1 MIKIIGY
8 ARVSTTKQ
16 DLSRQK
22 LKIKE
27 FCENNNYELI
37 EIIEDFGISGV
48 VADRKGYIELQSKTY
63 KDADMIVISELS
75 RLSRQEDVTE
85 TVYNIQQIINKGL
98 SVILLDS
105 PSKIYEANKLL
116 DITEILILTIKAW
129 AAAQE
134 RLDIKKKNQDGK
146 QALFQAYP
154 YAVVDQKIPYG
165 YKAVPNPNGKRPK
178 YILEEVPEEVE
189 NIKRLFALVNSGKT
203 LGAVA
208 RYFNERNIT
217 FRGYYSTVAILSN
230 YIHSDIY
237 RGIRRR
243 TQRLGREEPY
253 TIEVR
258 IKPIISEEDFMKAQE
273 LIKNNYKN
281 TPTGK
286 VNHNPLKGII
296 RCRCGRAM
304 TVKDK
309 KPAAGISKLTYRCSC
324 VDRKSHPDFC
334 KYNIDEVSYDLTNE
348 ILYSLF
354 KSMHTAEYINFFRN
368 QTDNR
373 VTELQEEIAG
383 IEKRLSALY
392 LDKENLSNESQD
404 NANKFLLTTNPTLLN
419 IIQEKQNQLDEKIK
433 SIDKEIIRYK
443 KSQSKK
449 MADIERIKDN
459 NGKEKLQNLSIEEQG
474 ELYHKYLERVNYI
487 PVTTMQGYYIVQFLN
502 GIKFYIAIT
511 KVRSIAMASLL
522 LDNWTIDE
530 KGLITAN
537 YDTLKSSDMKNFSI
551 EMIRKAKTMTLQ
563 EYLKSDLAKERALHL
578 DLSYRERYLEQLHK
592 AGLDGR
598 HRPLKR
604 HYKIFCVNG
613 NTGFRNESRI
623 FYFIHLQNEEAYERK
638 ESSSA

>member
-1 MIKIIGY
+1 MKFYTYICFIINILHYDKIIGY

-530 KGLITAN
+530 KGIITAN

-551 EMIRKAKTMTLQ
+551 EMIRKTKTMTLQ

-578 DLSYRERYLEQLHK
+578 DLSYRERYLEELHK

-598 HRPLKR
+598 LRPLK
-604 HYKIFCVNG
+604 
-613 NTGFRNESRI
+613 
-623 FYFIHLQNEEAYERK
+623 K
-638 ESSSA
+638 E

>member
-281 TPTGK
+281 IPTGK

-348 ILYSLF
+348 ILYTLF

-530 KGLITAN
+530 KGIITAN

-551 EMIRKAKTMTLQ
+551 EMIRKTKTMTLQ

-578 DLSYRERYLEQLHK
+578 DLSYRERYLKELHK

-598 HRPLKR
+598 LRPLK
-604 HYKIFCVNG
+604 K
-613 NTGFRNESRI
+613 
-623 FYFIHLQNEEAYERK
+623 K
-638 ESSSA
+638 

>member
-27 FCENNNYELI
+27 FCENNNYELS
-37 EIIEDFGISGV
+37 EIIEDFGISGTI
-48 VADRKGYIELQSKTY
+48 ADRKGYLELQSKTY

-85 TVYNIQQIINKGL
+85 TIRNIQQIINKGL
-98 SVILLDS
+98 SVILLDN
-105 PSKIYEANKLL
+105 PNKIYEANKLL
-116 DITEILILTIKAW
+116 DITEILTLTIQAW
-129 AAAQE
+129 AAAKE

-146 QALFQAYP
+146 QALFQEYP
-154 YAVVDQKIPYG
+154 YAVVDHKIPYG
-165 YKAVPNPNGKRPK
+165 YRQIPNPNGKRPR

-189 NIKRLFALVNSGKT
+189 KIKKLFSLVIAGKT

-208 RYFNERNIT
+208 RYFNERDIT

-243 TQRLGREEPY
+243 TQKLGREEPY
-253 TIEVR
+253 TVEVK
-258 IKPIISEEDFMKAQE
+258 IKPIINEEDFLKAQE
-273 LIKNNYKN
+273 LIKINCKN

-286 VNHNPLKGII
+286 INHNPLKGII
-296 RCRCGRAM
+296 KCRCGRSM

-309 KPAAGISKLTYRCSC
+309 KPMAGVSKLTYRCSC

-334 KYNIDEVSYDLTNE
+334 KYNIDEVSYELTNE

-368 QTDNR
+368 QTDNK

-392 LDKENLSNESQD
+392 LDKENLSNESKE

-419 IIQEKQNQLDEKIK
+419 IIQEKQNQLDDKIK
-433 SIDKEIIRYK
+433 LTDKEIVKYK
-443 KSQSKK
+443 KAQSKK
-449 MADIERIKDN
+449 TTDIERIKDN
-459 NGKEKLQNLSIEEQG
+459 NGKEKLQNLTIEEQG
-474 ELYHKYLERVNYI
+474 ELFHKYLERVNYI
-487 PVTTMQGYYIVQFLN
+487 PVTTMQGFYIVKFLN
-502 GIKFYIAIT
+502 GITFYIAIT

-530 KGLITAN
+530 KGIITAN
-537 YDTLKSSDMKNFSI
+537 YDTLKSSDMKHFSI
-551 EMIRKAKTMTLQ
+551 EMIRKTKTMTLQ
-563 EYLKSDLAKERALHL
+563 EYLKSDLAKEKALHL
-578 DLSYRERYLEQLHK
+578 DLSYRERYLEELNK
-592 AGLDGR
+592 AGVDGR
-598 HRPLKR
+598 LRPLK
-604 HYKIFCVNG
+604 
-613 NTGFRNESRI
+613 
-623 FYFIHLQNEEAYERK
+623 K
-638 ESSSA
+638 E

>member
-383 IEKRLSALY
+383 IEKRLSAIFLLCDFLY
-392 LDKENLSNESQD
+392 L
-404 NANKFLLTTNPTLLN
+404 
-419 IIQEKQNQLDEKIK
+419 IISL
-433 SIDKEIIRYK
+433 SIDFIFSSNWFCFSWIMFKRVGLVVSRNLLALSWLSLDKFSLSRYR
-443 KSQSKK
+443 
-449 MADIERIKDN
+449 ADIERIKDN

-530 KGLITAN
+530 KGIITAN

-551 EMIRKAKTMTLQ
+551 EMIRKTKTMTLQ

-578 DLSYRERYLEQLHK
+578 DLSYRERYLEELHK

-598 HRPLKR
+598 LRPLK
-604 HYKIFCVNG
+604 
-613 NTGFRNESRI
+613 
-623 FYFIHLQNEEAYERK
+623 K
-638 ESSSA
+638 E

>member
-1 MIKIIGY
+1 
-8 ARVSTTKQ
+8 
-16 DLSRQK
+16 
-22 LKIKE
+22 
-27 FCENNNYELI
+27 
-37 EIIEDFGISGV
+37 
-48 VADRKGYIELQSKTY
+48 
-63 KDADMIVISELS
+63 
-75 RLSRQEDVTE
+75 
-85 TVYNIQQIINKGL
+85 
-98 SVILLDS
+98 
-105 PSKIYEANKLL
+105 
-116 DITEILILTIKAW
+116 
-129 AAAQE
+129 
-134 RLDIKKKNQDGK
+134 
-146 QALFQAYP
+146 
-154 YAVVDQKIPYG
+154 
-165 YKAVPNPNGKRPK
+165 
-178 YILEEVPEEVE
+178 
-189 NIKRLFALVNSGKT
+189 
-203 LGAVA
+203 
-208 RYFNERNIT
+208 
-217 FRGYYSTVAILSN
+217 
-230 YIHSDIY
+230 
-237 RGIRRR
+237 
-243 TQRLGREEPY
+243 
-253 TIEVR
+253 
-258 IKPIISEEDFMKAQE
+258 MKAQE

-296 RCRCGRAM
+296 KCRCGRAM

-383 IEKRLSALY
+383 IEKRLSTLY
-392 LDKENLSNESQD
+392 LDKENLSNESKE

-419 IIQEKQNQLDEKIK
+419 IIQEKQNQLDDKIK
-433 SIDKEIIRYK
+433 SIDKEIVKYK

-449 MADIERIKDN
+449 AADIERIKDN

-511 KVRSIAMASLL
+511 KVRNIAMASLL

-598 HRPLKR
+598 HRPLK
-604 HYKIFCVNG
+604 
-613 NTGFRNESRI
+613 
-623 FYFIHLQNEEAYERK
+623 K
-638 ESSSA
+638 E

>member
-1 MIKIIGY
+1 MKFYTYICFIINILHYDKIIGY

-530 KGLITAN
+530 KGIITAN

-551 EMIRKAKTMTLQ
+551 EMIRKTKTMTLQ

-598 HRPLKR
+598 HRPFK
-604 HYKIFCVNG
+604 
-613 NTGFRNESRI
+613 
-623 FYFIHLQNEEAYERK
+623 K
-638 ESSSA
+638 E

>member
-27 FCENNNYELI
+27 FCENNNYELS
-37 EIIEDFGISGV
+37 EIIEDFGISGTI
-48 VADRKGYIELQSKTY
+48 ADRKGYLELQSKTY

-85 TVYNIQQIINKGL
+85 TVYNIQQIITKGL

-105 PSKIYEANKLL
+105 PNKIYEANKLF
-116 DITEILILTIKAW
+116 DITEILLLTIKAW

-134 RLDIKKKNQDGK
+134 RLEIKKKNQDGK
-146 QALFQAYP
+146 QALFQEHP

-165 YKAVPNPNGKRPK
+165 YKQIPNPNGKRPR

-189 NIKRLFALVNSGKT
+189 KIRKLFALVISGKS

-208 RYFNERNIT
+208 RYFNERDIT

-243 TQRLGREEPY
+243 TQKLGREEPY
-253 TIEVR
+253 TVEVK
-258 IKPIISEEDFMKAQE
+258 IKPIINEEDFLKAQE
-273 LIKNNYKN
+273 LIKNNHKN
-281 TPTGK
+281 ISTGK
-286 VNHNPLKGII
+286 VNYNPLKGII
-296 RCRCGRAM
+296 KCRCGRSM

-309 KPAAGISKLTYRCSC
+309 KPTAGITKLTYRCSC

-334 KYNIDEVSYDLTNE
+334 KYNIDEVSYELTNE

-354 KSMHTAEYINFFRN
+354 KSMHTVEYYSYFRN

-373 VTELQEEIAG
+373 ITELQEEIAG
-383 IEKRLSALY
+383 IDKRLSALY
-392 LDKENLSNESQD
+392 NDKSSLSDESKG
-404 NANKFLLTTNPTLLN
+404 NANRFLITTNPTLLN
-419 IIQEKQNQLDEKIK
+419 LIQEKQNELDEKIK
-433 SIDKEIIRYK
+433 QIDNEIDKHKR
-443 KSQSKK
+443 SQSKK
-449 MADIERIKDN
+449 MSDIERIKDS

-487 PVTTMQGYYIVQFLN
+487 PVTTMQGFYIVRFLN
-502 GIKFYIAIT
+502 GITFNIAIT
-511 KVRSIAMASLL
+511 KVRSIAMASPLP
-522 LDNWTIDE
+522 DKWDIDD
-530 KGLITAN
+530 KGIITTHF
-537 YDTLKSSDMKNFSI
+537 DKFISSNLNKFSLETEVVESKMK
-551 EMIRKAKTMTLQ
+551 LQ
-563 EYLKSDLAKERALHL
+563 DYLKSELAKERALKI
-578 DLSYRERYLEQLHK
+578 DLSYREKYLEELHK
-592 AGLDGR
+592 VGLDGR
-598 HRPLKR
+598 LRPLK
-604 HYKIFCVNG
+604 
-613 NTGFRNESRI
+613 
-623 FYFIHLQNEEAYERK
+623 QQD
-638 ESSSA
+638 

>member
-1 MIKIIGY
+1 MTKIIGY

-27 FCENNNYELI
+27 FCENNNYELT
-37 EIIEDFGISGV
+37 EIIEDFGISGT
-48 VADRKGYIELQSKTY
+48 VADRQGYLELQNKTN

-85 TVYNIQQIINKGL
+85 TVYNIQQIINRGL
-98 SVILLDS
+98 SVTLLDS
-105 PSKIYEANKLL
+105 PNKIYEASKLL

-134 RLDIKKKNQDGK
+134 RLEIKKKNQDGK
-146 QALFQAYP
+146 QALFQEYP

-165 YKAVPNPNGKRPK
+165 YRQIPNPNGKRPK

-189 NIKRLFALVNSGKT
+189 KIKKLFSLVIAGKT

-208 RYFNERNIT
+208 RYFNERDIT

-243 TQRLGREEPY
+243 TQKLGREEPY
-253 TIEVR
+253 TVEVK
-258 IKPIISEEDFMKAQE
+258 IKPIIKEEDFLKAQE
-273 LIKNNYKN
+273 LIKINCKN

-286 VNHNPLKGII
+286 INHNPLKGII
-296 RCRCGRAM
+296 KCRCGRSM

-309 KPAAGISKLTYRCSC
+309 KPMPGVSKLTYRCSC

-334 KYNIDEVSYDLTNE
+334 KYNIDEISYDLTNE

-354 KSMHTAEYINFFRN
+354 KSMHTAEYTNFFRN

-392 LDKENLSNESQD
+392 IDKENLSNESKE
-404 NANKFLLTTNPTLLN
+404 NANKFLITTNPTLLN
-419 IIQEKQNQLDEKIK
+419 IIQEKQNQLDNKIK
-433 SIDKEIIRYK
+433 SLDKEIVKYK

-449 MADIERIKDN
+449 ATDIERIKDN
-459 NGKEKLQNLSIEEQG
+459 NGKEKLQNLTIEEQG
-474 ELYHKYLERVNYI
+474 ELFHKYLERVNYI
-487 PVTTMQGYYIVQFLN
+487 SVTTMQGFYIVKFLN
-502 GIKFYIAIT
+502 GITFYIAIT

-522 LDNWTIDE
+522 LENWTIDE
-530 KGLITAN
+530 KGIITAN
-537 YDTLKSSDMKNFSI
+537 YDTLKSSDMKHFSI
-551 EMIRKAKTMTLQ
+551 EMIRKTKTMTLQ

-578 DLSYRERYLEQLHK
+578 DLSYRERYLEELNK
-592 AGLDGR
+592 AGVDGR
-598 HRPLKR
+598 LRPLK
-604 HYKIFCVNG
+604 
-613 NTGFRNESRI
+613 
-623 FYFIHLQNEEAYERK
+623 K
-638 ESSSA
+638 E

>member
-1 MIKIIGY
+1 MKSYTYICLIINILYYDKIIGY

-502 GIKFYIAIT
+502 GIKLYIAIT

-530 KGLITAN
+530 KGIITAN

-551 EMIRKAKTMTLQ
+551 EMIRKTKTMTLQ

-578 DLSYRERYLEQLHK
+578 DLSYRERYLEELHK

-598 HRPLKR
+598 LRPLK
-604 HYKIFCVNG
+604 
-613 NTGFRNESRI
+613 
-623 FYFIHLQNEEAYERK
+623 K
-638 ESSSA
+638 E

>member
-1 MIKIIGY
+1 MKFYTYICFIINILHYDKIIGY

-189 NIKRLFALVNSGKT
+189 NIKRLFTLVNSGKT

-598 HRPLKR
+598 HRPLK
-604 HYKIFCVNG
+604 
-613 NTGFRNESRI
+613 
-623 FYFIHLQNEEAYERK
+623 K
-638 ESSSA
+638 E

>member
-383 IEKRLSALY
+383 IEKRLSTLY

-530 KGLITAN
+530 KGIITAN

-551 EMIRKAKTMTLQ
+551 EMIRKTKTMTLQ

-598 HRPLKR
+598 HRPFK
-604 HYKIFCVNG
+604 
-613 NTGFRNESRI
+613 
-623 FYFIHLQNEEAYERK
+623 K
-638 ESSSA
+638 E

>member
-37 EIIEDFGISGV
+37 EIIEDFVISGV

-530 KGLITAN
+530 KGIITAN

-551 EMIRKAKTMTLQ
+551 EMIRKTKTMTLQ

-598 HRPLKR
+598 LRPFK
-604 HYKIFCVNG
+604 
-613 NTGFRNESRI
+613 
-623 FYFIHLQNEEAYERK
+623 K
-638 ESSSA
+638 E

>member
-530 KGLITAN
+530 KGIITAN

-551 EMIRKAKTMTLQ
+551 EMIRKTKTMTLQ

-578 DLSYRERYLEQLHK
+578 DLSYRERYLEELHK

-598 HRPLKR
+598 LRPLKR
-604 HYKIFCVNG
+604 NNFILLIIFASKPYKQ
-613 NTGFRNESRI
+613 R
-623 FYFIHLQNEEAYERK
+623 YETN
-638 ESSSA
+638 

>member
-1 MIKIIGY
+1 MVKIIGY

-75 RLSRQEDVTE
+75 RLSRQEDVTQA
-85 TVYNIQQIINKGL
+85 VYNIQQIINKGL

-273 LIKNNYKN
+273 LIKNNYKS

-383 IEKRLSALY
+383 IEKRLSTLY

-433 SIDKEIIRYK
+433 SIDKEIIKYK

-511 KVRSIAMASLL
+511 KVRNIAMASLL

-598 HRPLKR
+598 HRPLK
-604 HYKIFCVNG
+604 
-613 NTGFRNESRI
+613 
-623 FYFIHLQNEEAYERK
+623 K
-638 ESSSA
+638 E

>member
-530 KGLITAN
+530 KGIITAN

-551 EMIRKAKTMTLQ
+551 EMIRKTKTMTLQ

-578 DLSYRERYLEQLHK
+578 DLSYRERYLEELHK

-598 HRPLKR
+598 LRPLTYII
-604 HYKIFCVNG
+604 HS
-613 NTGFRNESRI
+613 GFISG
-623 FYFIHLQNEEAYERK
+623 YQNRYGDNLKPPTNVYHRMTA
-638 ESSSA
+638 

>member
-27 FCENNNYELI
+27 FCENNNYELT
-37 EIIEDFGISGV
+37 EIIEDFGISGT
-48 VADRKGYIELQSKTY
+48 VADRQGYLELQNKTN

-85 TVYNIQQIINKGL
+85 TVYNIQQIINRGL
-98 SVILLDS
+98 SVTLLDS
-105 PSKIYEANKLL
+105 PNKIYEASKLL

-134 RLDIKKKNQDGK
+134 RLEIKKKNQDGK
-146 QALFQAYP
+146 QALFQEYP

-165 YKAVPNPNGKRPK
+165 YRQIPNPNGKRPK

-189 NIKRLFALVNSGKT
+189 KIKKLFSLVIAGKT

-208 RYFNERNIT
+208 RYFNERDIT

-243 TQRLGREEPY
+243 TQKLGREEPY
-253 TIEVR
+253 TVEVK
-258 IKPIISEEDFMKAQE
+258 IKPIIKEEDFLKAQE
-273 LIKNNYKN
+273 LIKINCKN

-286 VNHNPLKGII
+286 INHNPLKGII
-296 RCRCGRAM
+296 KCRCGRSM

-309 KPAAGISKLTYRCSC
+309 KPMPGVSKLTYRCSC

-334 KYNIDEVSYDLTNE
+334 KYNIDEISYDLTNE

-354 KSMHTAEYINFFRN
+354 KSMHTAEYTNFFRN

-392 LDKENLSNESQD
+392 IDKENLSNESKE
-404 NANKFLLTTNPTLLN
+404 NANKFLITTNPTLLN
-419 IIQEKQNQLDEKIK
+419 IIQEKQNQLDNKIK
-433 SIDKEIIRYK
+433 SLDKEIVKYK

-449 MADIERIKDN
+449 ATDIERIKDN
-459 NGKEKLQNLSIEEQG
+459 NGKEKLQNLTIEEQG
-474 ELYHKYLERVNYI
+474 ELFHKYLERVNYI
-487 PVTTMQGYYIVQFLN
+487 SVTTMQGFYIVKFLN
-502 GIKFYIAIT
+502 GITFYIAIT

-522 LDNWTIDE
+522 LENWTIDE
-530 KGLITAN
+530 KGIITAN
-537 YDTLKSSDMKNFSI
+537 YDTLKSSDMKHFSI
-551 EMIRKAKTMTLQ
+551 EMIRKTKTMTLQ

-578 DLSYRERYLEQLHK
+578 DLSYRERYLEELNK
-592 AGLDGR
+592 AGVDGR
-598 HRPLKR
+598 LRPLK
-604 HYKIFCVNG
+604 
-613 NTGFRNESRI
+613 
-623 FYFIHLQNEEAYERK
+623 K
-638 ESSSA
+638 E

>member
-1 MIKIIGY
+1 MTKIIGY

-48 VADRKGYIELQSKTY
+48 VSDRRGYLELQSRTY
-63 KDADMIVISELS
+63 KDADMIVI
-75 RLSRQEDVTE
+75 
-85 TVYNIQQIINKGL
+85 

-243 TQRLGREEPY
+243 TQKLGREEPY

-258 IKPIISEEDFMKAQE
+258 IKPIINEEDFMKAQE

-296 RCRCGRAM
+296 KCRCGRAM

-383 IEKRLSALY
+383 IEKRLSTLY
-392 LDKENLSNESQD
+392 LDKENLSNESKE

-419 IIQEKQNQLDEKIK
+419 IIQEKQNQLDDKIK
-433 SIDKEIIRYK
+433 SIDKEIVKYK

-449 MADIERIKDN
+449 AADIERIKDN

-530 KGLITAN
+530 KGIITAN

-551 EMIRKAKTMTLQ
+551 EMIRKTKTMTLQ

-578 DLSYRERYLEQLHK
+578 DLSYRERYLKELHK

-598 HRPLKR
+598 LRPLK
-604 HYKIFCVNG
+604 
-613 NTGFRNESRI
+613 
-623 FYFIHLQNEEAYERK
+623 K
-638 ESSSA
+638 E

>member
-1 MIKIIGY
+1 MKFYTYICFIINILHYDKIIGY

-598 HRPLKR
+598 HRPLK
-604 HYKIFCVNG
+604 
-613 NTGFRNESRI
+613 
-623 FYFIHLQNEEAYERK
+623 K
-638 ESSSA
+638 E

>member
-1 MIKIIGY
+1 MTKIIGY

-27 FCENNNYELI
+27 FCENNNYELT
-37 EIIEDFGISGV
+37 EIIEDFGISGT
-48 VADRKGYIELQSKTY
+48 VADRQGYLELQNKTN

-85 TVYNIQQIINKGL
+85 TVYNIQQIINRGL
-98 SVILLDS
+98 SVTLLDS
-105 PSKIYEANKLL
+105 PNKIYEASKLL

-134 RLDIKKKNQDGK
+134 RLEIKKKNQDGK
-146 QALFQAYP
+146 QALFQEYP

-165 YKAVPNPNGKRPK
+165 YRQIPNPNGKRPR

-189 NIKRLFALVNSGKT
+189 KIKKLFSLVIAGKT

-208 RYFNERNIT
+208 RYFNERDIT

-243 TQRLGREEPY
+243 TQKLGREEPY
-253 TIEVR
+253 TVEVK
-258 IKPIISEEDFMKAQE
+258 IKPIIKEEDFLKAQE
-273 LIKNNYKN
+273 LIKINCKN

-286 VNHNPLKGII
+286 INHNPLKGII
-296 RCRCGRAM
+296 KCRCGRSM

-309 KPAAGISKLTYRCSC
+309 KPMPGVSKLTYRCSC

-392 LDKENLSNESQD
+392 LDKENLSNESKE
-404 NANKFLLTTNPTLLN
+404 NTNKFLITTNPTLLN
-419 IIQEKQNQLDEKIK
+419 IIQEKQNQLDDKIK
-433 SIDKEIIRYK
+433 SLDKEIVKYK

-449 MADIERIKDN
+449 ATDIERIKDN
-459 NGKEKLQNLSIEEQG
+459 NGKEKLQNLTIEEQG
-474 ELYHKYLERVNYI
+474 ELFHKYLERVNYI
-487 PVTTMQGYYIVQFLN
+487 SVTTMQGFYIVKFLN
-502 GIKFYIAIT
+502 GITFYIAIT

-522 LDNWTIDE
+522 LENWTIDE
-530 KGLITAN
+530 KGIITAN
-537 YDTLKSSDMKNFSI
+537 YDTLKSSDMKHFSI
-551 EMIRKAKTMTLQ
+551 EMIRKTKTRTLQ

-578 DLSYRERYLEQLHK
+578 DLSYRERYLEELNK
-592 AGLDGR
+592 AGVDGR
-598 HRPLKR
+598 LRPLK
-604 HYKIFCVNG
+604 
-613 NTGFRNESRI
+613 
-623 FYFIHLQNEEAYERK
+623 K
-638 ESSSA
+638 E

>member
-1 MIKIIGY
+1 MKFYTYIYFIINILHYDKIIGY

-383 IEKRLSALY
+383 IEKRLSTLY
-392 LDKENLSNESQD
+392 LDKENLSNESQE

-449 MADIERIKDN
+449 IADIERIKDN

-530 KGLITAN
+530 KGIITAN

-551 EMIRKAKTMTLQ
+551 EMIRKTKTMTLQ

-578 DLSYRERYLEQLHK
+578 DLSYRERYLEELHK

-598 HRPLKR
+598 LRPLK
-604 HYKIFCVNG
+604 
-613 NTGFRNESRI
+613 
-623 FYFIHLQNEEAYERK
+623 K
-638 ESSSA
+638 E

>member
-383 IEKRLSALY
+383 IEKRLSTLY
-392 LDKENLSNESQD
+392 LDKENLSNESQE

-449 MADIERIKDN
+449 IADIERIKDN

-530 KGLITAN
+530 KGIITAN

-551 EMIRKAKTMTLQ
+551 EMIRKTKTMTLQ

-578 DLSYRERYLEQLHK
+578 DLSYRERYLEELHK

-598 HRPLKR
+598 LRPLKR
-604 HYKIFCVNG
+604 NTSSFLIIFASKPYKQ
-613 NTGFRNESRI
+613 R
-623 FYFIHLQNEEAYERK
+623 YETN
-638 ESSSA
+638 

>member
-1 MIKIIGY
+1 MKFYTYICFIINILHYDKIIGY

-48 VADRKGYIELQSKTY
+48 VSDRRGYLELQSRTY

-85 TVYNIQQIINKGL
+85 TVHNIQQIINKGL

-243 TQRLGREEPY
+243 TQKLGREEPY

-258 IKPIISEEDFMKAQE
+258 IKPIINEEDFMKAQE

-296 RCRCGRAM
+296 KCRCGRAM

-383 IEKRLSALY
+383 IEKRLSTLY
-392 LDKENLSNESQD
+392 LDKENLSNESKE

-419 IIQEKQNQLDEKIK
+419 IIQEKQNQLDDKIK
-433 SIDKEIIRYK
+433 SIDKEIVKYK

-449 MADIERIKDN
+449 AADIERIKDN

-530 KGLITAN
+530 KGIITAN

-551 EMIRKAKTMTLQ
+551 EMIRKTKTMTLQ

-578 DLSYRERYLEQLHK
+578 DLSYRERYLKELHK

-598 HRPLKR
+598 LRPLK
-604 HYKIFCVNG
+604 
-613 NTGFRNESRI
+613 
-623 FYFIHLQNEEAYERK
+623 K
-638 ESSSA
+638 E

>member
-1 MIKIIGY
+1 MKSYTYICFIINILHYDKIIGY

-253 TIEVR
+253 TIEVK

-530 KGLITAN
+530 KGIITAN

-551 EMIRKAKTMTLQ
+551 EMIRKTKTMTLQ

-578 DLSYRERYLEQLHK
+578 DLSYRERYLEELHK

-598 HRPLKR
+598 LRPLK
-604 HYKIFCVNG
+604 
-613 NTGFRNESRI
+613 
-623 FYFIHLQNEEAYERK
+623 K
-638 ESSSA
+638 E

>member
-383 IEKRLSALY
+383 IEKRLSTLY
-392 LDKENLSNESQD
+392 LDKENLSNESQE

-449 MADIERIKDN
+449 IADIERIKDN

-530 KGLITAN
+530 KGIITAN

-551 EMIRKAKTMTLQ
+551 EMIRKTKTMTLQ
-563 EYLKSDLAKERALHL
+563 EYLKTDLAKERALHL
-578 DLSYRERYLEQLHK
+578 DLSYRERYLEELHK

-598 HRPLKR
+598 LRPLKKGITSSFLIIFASKP
-604 HYKIFCVNG
+604 YKQ
-613 NTGFRNESRI
+613 R
-623 FYFIHLQNEEAYERK
+623 YETN
-638 ESSSA
+638 